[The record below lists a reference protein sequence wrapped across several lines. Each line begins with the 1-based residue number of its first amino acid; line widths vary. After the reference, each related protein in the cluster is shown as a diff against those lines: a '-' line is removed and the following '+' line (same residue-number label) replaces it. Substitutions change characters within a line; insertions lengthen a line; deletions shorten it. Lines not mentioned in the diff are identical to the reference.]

1 MSEITAPAAPSPS
14 ETPSAENVEAF
25 NRHLKGYIFIGGLQV
40 LFTFVAVIFSFV
52 FTETS
57 TKITAV
63 LLAASINAAIVAFI
77 QMHLKGEK
85 PLIWRFLYFTG
96 IFFFV
101 LFFLTLLYHSDPIKG
116 SFIHY

>member
-1 MSEITAPAAPSPS
+1 MSDITAPAN

-25 NRHLKGYIFIGGLQV
+25 NRHLKGYVFIGGLQV

-52 FTETS
+52 FTETA
-57 TKITAV
+57 TKMSAV

-85 PLIWRFLYFTG
+85 PFIWRFLYFTA
-96 IFFFV
+96 IFFFF
-101 LFFLTLLYHSDPIKG
+101 LFFLTLLHHGDPIAG
-116 SFIHY
+116 SVIHY